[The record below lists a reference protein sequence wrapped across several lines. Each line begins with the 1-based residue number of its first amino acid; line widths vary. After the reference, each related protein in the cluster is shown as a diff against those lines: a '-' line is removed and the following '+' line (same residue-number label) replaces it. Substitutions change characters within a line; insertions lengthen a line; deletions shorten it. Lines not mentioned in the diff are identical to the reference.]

1 MKPKGA
7 FKPFKAPTKFACPTK
22 SKPAK
27 DSSESNVSG
36 DESPT
41 KRDDHLE
48 TYEVYYTKHINQ
60 KIKTWEEG
68 LFTYNTKNFKAI
80 LYNDMLKTENIDSK
94 YMRIKPDFSP
104 DEEFRTNKFLVQI
117 VKQRLDPLVE

>member
-1 MKPKGA
+1 MK
-7 FKPFKAPTKFACPTK
+7 FKPFKAKQFAPPTQKK
-22 SKPAK
+22 
-27 DSSESNVSG
+27 ESTE
-36 DESPT
+36 ESASDLDAT
-41 KRDDHLE
+41 YKQKMEQDIE

-68 LFTYNTKNFKAI
+68 LFTYNVKNFKSS
-80 LYNDMLKTENIDSK
+80 LYNDNLKSECIDTK

-117 VKQRLDPLVE
+117 VKRKLEPE